1 MNEKIFNKRIL
12 GFAVCFFVMLI
23 FSLLCLWLDETVL
36 AIACIILSLLQIAF
50 ILITPVF
57 YIFSEEKL
65 TIKYF
70 FGREENIFWKNIR
83 AVVKNYESAFRY
95 TLLDTYKIYYYSKEK
110 TPFYMQGVV
119 SKSKKNNSPFRK
131 ILLKKTTP
139 LRQQFS
145 CFLSGA
151 FLSFA
156 SGFFNSFNKDFSFF
170 CDCLVVACFC
180 TACKR
185 AACTYCTSTCLN
197 PGTNVVNIYAA

>member
-23 FSLLCLWLDETVL
+23 FSLLWLVLDETVL
-36 AIACIILSLLQIAF
+36 AIVCIVLTLLQIIF
-50 ILITPVF
+50 ILIAPVF

-70 FGREENIFWKNIR
+70 FGREENIFRKNIR

-119 SKSKKNNSPFRK
+119 SKN
-131 ILLKKTTP
+131 KKTTALLEKYYSKKLP
-139 LRQQFS
+139 R
-145 CFLSGA
+145 
-151 FLSFA
+151 
-156 SGFFNSFNKDFSFF
+156 
-170 CDCLVVACFC
+170 
-180 TACKR
+180 
-185 AACTYCTSTCLN
+185 
-197 PGTNVVNIYAA
+197 

>member
-36 AIACIILSLLQIAF
+36 AIVCIVLTLLQIIF
-50 ILITPVF
+50 ILIVPVF

-95 TLLDTYKIYYYSKEK
+95 TFLGTYKIYYYSKEK

-119 SKSKKNNSPFRK
+119 SKN
-131 ILLKKTTP
+131 KKTTALLEKYYSKKLP
-139 LRQQFS
+139 R
-145 CFLSGA
+145 
-151 FLSFA
+151 
-156 SGFFNSFNKDFSFF
+156 
-170 CDCLVVACFC
+170 
-180 TACKR
+180 
-185 AACTYCTSTCLN
+185 
-197 PGTNVVNIYAA
+197 

>member
-1 MNEKIFNKRIL
+1 MSEEKVFNKRIL
-12 GFAVCFFVMLI
+12 GFVICFFLMLA
-23 FSLLCLWLDETVL
+23 FSLLWLVLDETVL

-70 FGREENIFWKNIR
+70 FGREENIFRKNIR

-119 SKSKKNNSPFRK
+119 SKN
-131 ILLKKTTP
+131 KKTTALLEKYYSKKLP
-139 LRQQFS
+139 R
-145 CFLSGA
+145 
-151 FLSFA
+151 
-156 SGFFNSFNKDFSFF
+156 
-170 CDCLVVACFC
+170 
-180 TACKR
+180 
-185 AACTYCTSTCLN
+185 
-197 PGTNVVNIYAA
+197 